1 MVTGQGV
8 AVGLNRVEVTATSP
22 PVTYAGYLGLDELL
36 AAQHPRTDHHDE
48 LLFIIIH
55 QTKELWLKEIIHEV
69 RLAKRLTRA
78 GELEPAYKALARVSR
93 IQSIM
98 TQSWDVLATMTPADY
113 LSFRDGLGSSSGFQ
127 SWQFRTLEFLLG
139 LKDGSFLRFQEEGS
153 DAIEQLQSALEQ
165 PSLYDDALMRLSA
178 QGLRIPAK
186 VMDRDVTQP
195 YEPSVAVEEA
205 WLAVYRDTARYWELY
220 QLAEK
225 LVDLD
230 DALLTWRHKHVLTVE
245 RIIGGKRGTGG
256 TEGVSYLQGTLQR
269 RCFPELWSLRTRL

>member
-1 MVTGQGV
+1 MSGE
-8 AVGLNRVEVTATSP
+8 R
-22 PVTYAGYLGLDELL
+22 VTYASYLGLDRLL
-36 AAQHPRTDHHDE
+36 SAQHPTTDRHDE
-48 LLFIIIH
+48 VLFIIIH

-69 RLAKRLTRA
+69 RLAKGLVRG
-78 GELEPAYKALARVSR
+78 GEVEPAYKALARVSR

-127 SWQFRTLEFLLG
+127 SWQFRTLEYLLG
-139 LKDGSFLRFQEEGS
+139 LKDASFLSFQDEDS
-153 DAIEQLQSALEQ
+153 DALAELTAALAA
-165 PSLYDDALMRLSA
+165 PSLYDDALSRMA
-178 QGLRIPAK
+178 AHGLTLPAE
-186 VMDRDVTQP
+186 VLDRDVSQP
-195 YEPSVAVEEA
+195 YAPSAAVEDA
-205 WLAVYRDTARYWELY
+205 WLAVYRDTQRYWELY

-256 TEGVSYLQGTLQR
+256 TEGVGYLQRTLTR
-269 RCFPELWSLRTRL
+269 RCFPELWSLRTRI